1 MSTELEAKVAEL
13 TAQLAAVRADL
24 DGILAVFNLRSVG
37 AQKDPTSLIP
47 CCRALNIRSPK
58 YKSEIDLMAHD
69 DKAYIS
75 MRPSGNRNT
84 IIIKAEGEDA
94 TISLLTPEGKQ
105 EIILHR
111 GSAGA
116 GITVGDEK
124 TPRAAQM
131 WVQDGRG
138 HLALWA
144 GDPHPAI
151 ALRNDP
157 KCVEVLVTHPNGK
170 HAARL
175 TDSENGGRLML
186 YHADGSPSFNV
197 LNARDNSHLRMQPAG
212 VKEFTASMSSGQ
224 GGDGED
230 VGGSIYLSMPG
241 GILQASVITT
251 QEGGAVILGDATS
264 QSTVHLSTLSGAG
277 SLSLSSA
284 EGKNQV
290 CLTVHKDCGSLTL
303 SDSSDRERIV
313 LTADTTA
320 PSLVL
325 KDGSNVETIALR
337 AADEGCFIHL
347 VAPEGEHSILLTAVE
362 GQGSLQFG
370 TAIDEP
376 LIVLSVQP
384 DSGACLILSGPDH
397 APHAQLKSGPGGGFV
412 QLNDELGLERI
423 RLCTVSD
430 AGAVATRWAGQPSIV
445 FSGNERGGF
454 IIPYD
459 SEGKART
466 VWPEA
471 DGE

>member
-13 TAQLAAVRADL
+13 TAQLAEVRADL
-24 DGILAVFNLRSVG
+24 DGILAVFNLRNVG

-47 CCRALNIRSPK
+47 WCSGLTIRSPK
-58 YKSEIDLMAHD
+58 YKSEISLMAHD
-69 DKAYIS
+69 DKAYIA

-84 IIIKAEGEDA
+84 IIIKAEGEDS

-111 GSAGA
+111 SGNGA

-131 WVQDGRG
+131 WAQDGRG

-175 TDSENGGRLML
+175 TDSQNGGKLML
-186 YHADGSPSFNV
+186 YHADGSPSFSV
-197 LNARDNSHLRMQPAG
+197 VSSEGNSHIRMNPEG
-212 VKEFTASMSSGQ
+212 VKEFTAGISSGH
-224 GGDGED
+224 GADG
-230 VGGSIYLSMPG
+230 VGGCVHLAIPG
-241 GILQASVITT
+241 GILQTSVIASA
-251 QEGGAVILGDATS
+251 EGGAVILGERTGES
-264 QSTVHLSTLSGAG
+264 VVFLTTTSGAG
-277 SLSLSSA
+277 SLLLGSGT
-284 EGKNQV
+284 GKSKV
-290 CLTVHKDCGSLTL
+290 CLTVHEDCGSLTL
-303 SDSSDRERIV
+303 ADAGERERIV

-320 PSLVL
+320 PSIVL

-337 AADEGCFIHL
+337 AADEGCIIHL
-347 VAPEGEHSILLTAVE
+347 IAPKGAHNILLTAVE

-370 TAIDEP
+370 TGIDEP
-376 LIVLSVQP
+376 LMVLSAQP
-384 DSGACLILSGPDH
+384 ENGACIILSSPDH
-397 APHAQLKSGPGGGFV
+397 APHVQLKSGPGGGFV

-423 RLCTVSD
+423 RLCTVND
-430 AGAVATRWAGQPSIV
+430 AGSVATRWAGQPSIV

-459 SEGKART
+459 SEGNART

>member
-13 TAQLAAVRADL
+13 TAQLAEVRADL
-24 DGILAVFNLRSVG
+24 DGILAVFNLRNVG

-47 CCRALNIRSPK
+47 WCNGLTIRSPK
-58 YKSEIDLMAHD
+58 YKSEISLMAHD

-84 IIIKAEGEDA
+84 ILIKAQGEDA

-111 GSAGA
+111 NSSGA

-131 WVQDGRG
+131 WTQDGRG

-175 TDSENGGRLML
+175 ADTKAGGSLML
-186 YHADGSPSFNV
+186 YHADGSPS
-197 LNARDNSHLRMQPAG
+197 LNIVNAGDNAHLRMYSAG
-212 VKEFTASMSSGQ
+212 SKEMTASISSGQ
-224 GGDGED
+224 SAEG
-230 VGGSIYLSMPG
+230 VGGCIYLSMPG
-241 GILQASVITT
+241 GILQASVLTT
-251 QEGGAVILGDATS
+251 KDGGAVVLGDATS
-264 QSTVHLSTLSGAG
+264 QSTVFLSTTSGAG
-277 SLSLSSA
+277 SLSLSSI
-284 EGKNQV
+284 EGKGQV
-290 CLTVHKDCGSLTL
+290 CLTVHEDCGSLTL
-303 SDSSDRERIV
+303 TDASERERIV
-313 LTADTTA
+313 LTADTTT
-320 PSLVL
+320 PSIVL

-337 AADEGCFIHL
+337 AADAGCIIHL
-347 VAPEGEHSILLTAVE
+347 IAPKGAHSILLTAVE

-370 TAIDEP
+370 TDIDEP
-376 LIVLSVQP
+376 LMVLSAQP
-384 DSGACLILSGPDH
+384 ENGACVLLSGPDH
-397 APHAQLKSGPGGGFV
+397 ALHAQLKSGPGGGFF
-412 QLNDELGLERI
+412 QFNDELGLERI
-423 RLCTVSD
+423 RLCTVND

-459 SEGKART
+459 SEGKPRT
-466 VWPEA
+466 VWPEG
-471 DGE
+471 DEE